1 MATGNGGTYANVG
14 RGRKLGKGKP
24 GGNNSYRASQT
35 KSMGKLGL
43 SLRHGAGGKGGK
55 RSGQRAARAR

>member
-1 MATGNGGTYANVG
+1 MATGKGGTYANVG
-14 RGRKLGKGKP
+14 RGSKIGGVKP
-24 GGNNSYRASQT
+24 GGLNSYKASQT
-35 KSMGKLGL
+35 KSMGKLGA